1 MVAAA
6 VILLYVIIGWC
17 ILSSALKAKSQFISI
32 TLMCIATWIVGQ
44 GLVNILVVV
53 QILPV
58 MGVPMPFV
66 SAGGSSLVMCLVAIG
81 VADGLMRSNP
91 QLTISK

>member
-1 MVAAA
+1 M
-6 VILLYVIIGWC
+6 
-17 ILSSALKAKSQFISI
+17 LSSALQAKSKFISI

-53 QILPV
+53 QLLPV

-66 SAGGSSLVMCLVAIG
+66 SAGGSSLVMCLVAVG
-81 VADGLMRSNP
+81 VADGLMRANP
-91 QLTISK
+91 QLKMEK